1 MKVAVQDVCGTWD
14 ERQDRILSKNPTD
27 LFEKDRSA
35 VLGNGRKTIGPR
47 PRPARFV
54 SAVVFGVVV

>member
-1 MKVAVQDVCGTWD
+1 MKAAIQGVYGTWD

-35 VLGNGRKTIGPR
+35 VSGHGRKTIGPR

-54 SAVVFGVVV
+54 SAVVFGVIV